1 MATQHGPGA
10 MHWCGLSV
18 ERRRSYDEGT
28 GGPQALD
35 EAILAA
41 RSARRAA
48 AGDPEL
54 ERAMT
59 ALLASHV
66 LARWQLA
73 GDPQAL
79 DDAVG
84 LGRAATAGP
93 SPGAL
98 DAHRNLCGALLAL
111 HGRTAR
117 AELLDEAVAHGRAA
131 LALSTGG
138 PVADGPVG
146 GDPVVGGA
154 ALGGAALGGPV
165 VGDPLRT
172 GCVINLGSAL
182 ARQHQHTGAPEPLD
196 EAIRLAD
203 DALRPLT
210 PGDFGHAQLSGLLG
224 ALADLRYARTADP
237 ADLDLACTL
246 AQAAAA
252 NGGPVQWAN
261 AAVAVLRRFGAR
273 GDLADVRAALD
284 LTRRALDATPPGD
297 PRRAGHLN
305 VHAAA
310 LSHLAERSP
319 DPATAR
325 RAADAARAAADATP
339 AGDRERPGHL
349 RNLATALTR
358 LAATGPD
365 LAPLLE
371 AVRAL
376 EEALG
381 ALTPGHPD
389 RTGCRTALHETLL
402 ALHHRTGD
410 ESPLDAAVD
419 SARAALAES
428 RTHPELQG
436 LLLHNLSNALRARH
450 RVHGGRAAID
460 EAVDAAREAARRLG
474 PTPRAATT
482 LAVLAE
488 ALGDLAVRPDL
499 THDQR
504 AATLREQAAALRRA
518 AALTPPDDYRRTART
533 GLLGWTLLRT
543 AALEGGPAGAAAA
556 TEALRHAREAL
567 AATADG
573 SNDRASAQLV
583 CGAALHHLAR
593 TGLAD
598 PAEAVPEALA
608 LLRSARGN
616 PAADAGNRLVSA
628 RESAGLLLLA
638 GRPDAALDA
647 VEHAVDLLPHTAPR
661 EAARGGRERGLELHG
676 GLAAQTVA
684 VAVAARRPDRALDLL
699 ERARGVLLAEEL
711 DGRRQRG
718 EGEEEG
724 AGAGGEGDGPDG
736 LRPGGGSATGDG
748 DGGGEG
754 GLWPEREREYRTGGF
769 FGGPDGG
776 SATGDGDGD
785 GDGEAGV
792 VVARRVVAAAEWR
805 RQRWSARVRRVAG
818 AVAVAGARGDGP
830 VTVTAGAGG
839 GHALIVRPDGVRAV
853 ELPLLREGEAAERAR
868 RLLAE
873 PEGDDLSDTLAWLW
887 AAAAEPVLRALDPAP
902 GARVWW
908 CPTGPLAALPLH
920 AAGAGADGVMDRVVS
935 SYTPTA
941 RLLEHSRAA
950 ARRAE
955 LRGRGRALVVA
966 VGEGDGAPLPHVRAE
981 AAEVAALL
989 PGAEV
994 LLGERAGRAAVVAAL
1009 RTGEVA
1015 HFACHAY
1022 SDPAVP
1028 MASGI
1033 LLPRVDGQGPLTLA
1047 DLSGLD
1053 LPAARLAYLSAC
1065 ETGRTRL
1072 GLADEAVHLAAG
1084 FQLAGFPQV
1093 IATLWTV
1100 SDRIAARIARE
1111 TYRGAV
1117 QDGRLRSDA
1126 VPRALH
1132 GAVQRVRQ
1140 RWPRAPR
1147 LWAGHQHYGA

>member
-18 ERRRSYDEGT
+18 DRRRSYDQGT

-35 EAILAA
+35 EAVLAA

-48 AGDPEL
+48 TGDPEL

-66 LARWQLA
+66 LARWQLT

-79 DDAVG
+79 DDAVA

-98 DAHRNLCGALLAL
+98 DAHRNLCGALLEL

-117 AELLDEAVAHGRAA
+117 AALLDEAVAHGRAA
-131 LALSTGG
+131 LALSPGG
-138 PVADGPVG
+138 PGPAAVG
-146 GDPVVGGA
+146 PAVGDPA
-154 ALGGAALGGPV
+154 

-210 PGDFGHAQLSGLLG
+210 PRDFGYAQLNGLLG

-237 ADLDLACTL
+237 ADLDLACAL

-252 NGGPVQWAN
+252 NGGPVQALN

-273 GDLADVRAALD
+273 GDLADVRTALD
-284 LTRRALDATPPGD
+284 LTRRALEATPPGD
-297 PRRAGHLN
+297 PRRAGCLN

-310 LSHLAERSP
+310 LGHLAERSP

-339 AGDRERPGHL
+339 VGDRERPGHL

-389 RTGCRTALHETLL
+389 RAGCRTALHETLL

-410 ESPLDAAVD
+410 ESLLDDAVD
-419 SARAALAES
+419 SARTALAES

-450 RVHGGRAAID
+450 RVHDDRAAID
-460 EAVDAAREAARRLG
+460 EAVDAAREAAHRLG

-488 ALGDLAVRPDL
+488 ALGDLAARPDL
-499 THDQR
+499 TRDQR
-504 AATLREQAAALRRA
+504 AAALREQAAALRRA

-543 AALEGGPAGAAAA
+543 AALEGGPAGAEAA

-573 SNDRASAQLV
+573 SNDRASAELV
-583 CGAALHHLAR
+583 CGAVLHHLAR

-616 PAADAGNRLVSA
+616 PTADAGNRLVSA
-628 RESAGLLLLA
+628 RESAGLLLLT

-661 EAARGGRERGLELHG
+661 DAARGGRERGLELHG

-684 VAVAARRPDRALDLL
+684 VAVAARRPDRAFDLL

-711 DGRRQRG
+711 DGRRQRR
-718 EGEEEG
+718 E
-724 AGAGGEGDGPDG
+724 
-736 LRPGGGSATGDG
+736 
-748 DGGGEG
+748 GEG
-754 GLWPEREREYRTGGF
+754 GEAGGAGEGP
-769 FGGPDGG
+769 GGLRPDGG
-776 SATGDGDGD
+776 SADGGETGDG
-785 GDGEAGV
+785 AGV
-792 VVARRVVAAAEWR
+792 GVGVGAGVGVGEGGVAAARRAVVAAARRAVVAAER
-805 RQRWSARVRRVAG
+805 RQRWSARVRRAVGVGAG
-818 AVAVAGARGDGP
+818 APVRGDGP
-830 VTVTAGAGG
+830 VTVTAGPGG

-873 PEGDDLSDTLAWLW
+873 PERDDLSDTLAWLW
-887 AAAAEPVLRALDPAP
+887 AAAAEPVLRALDPQP

-941 RLLEHSRAA
+941 RLLEHSRDA
-950 ARRAE
+950 ARKAE

-1147 LWAGHQHYGA
+1147 LWAGHQHCGA